1 MRIRV
6 TSAHTAQVINKLD
19 AEYDEEFLDREIMT
33 MKKVCALGFRV
44 QGLGCVPISLGI
56 QQSMLSS
63 FPTVKS

>member
-6 TSAHTAQVINKLD
+6 THAHTAQVINKLD

-44 QGLGCVPISLGI
+44 
-56 QQSMLSS
+56 
-63 FPTVKS
+63 